1 MSTVDPMKKSSI
13 YSIFGKHYGN
23 KLYRLLDDCCDGV
36 GSFCH
41 TEKECLGISS
51 TGDES
56 LVLNQR
62 GEWVSNNG
70 NIQTLLG
77 ELPAYQSAANAL
89 ANGVAYG
96 SWFFNTLNNTVSKAW
111 NFIQSYT
118 AGVSDIEF
126 TNKPAG
132 VDSWDILFK
141 YTPTA
146 SQLGVGETIVEHDY
160 SVGLYQAGVGTLLY
174 QGNNIKTDTPLNAT
188 LNGAGVYRLICTY
201 ITSAGNSFEVRRLIK
216 VDAVGNILNEVNI
229 YGTTVNS
236 VSGLNIDITASISF
250 VNCTYPIQWLA
261 LDDTYTPTIFPQTG
275 ANVVLT
281 LPSNTVKIT
290 PLIQLDAIFNDI
302 PAPANAVAIQSITI
316 I

>member
-41 TEKECLGISS
+41 TVKECLGISS
-51 TGDES
+51 TGDQS

-77 ELPAYQSAANAL
+77 ELPAYQSVANAL

-111 NFIQSYT
+111 NFIKSYT
-118 AGVSDIEF
+118 AGVSDIDF
-126 TNKPAG
+126 TNTKAG

-141 YTPTA
+141 ATPTS
-146 SQLGVGETIVEHDY
+146 SQLGVGETIVDY
-160 SVGLYQAGVGTLLY
+160 DYDVVFYQSGVKTPLYD
-174 QGNNIKTDTPLNAT
+174 GNNITIDTPLNAT
-188 LNGAGVYRLICTY
+188 LNGAGVYRLICRY
-201 ITSAGNSFEVRRLIK
+201 NTSSGNSFELRRLIK

-236 VSGLNIDITASISF
+236 FSGLNIDITASISF

-261 LDDTYTPTIFPQTG
+261 FDNTYTPTLLPQTG

-281 LPSNTVKIT
+281 LPSNTAHIT
-290 PLIQLDAIFNDI
+290 PYIELDAIFNDI

>member
-23 KLYRLLDDCCDGV
+23 NLYRLLDDCCDGV

-41 TEKECLGISS
+41 TVKECLGISS

-77 ELPAYQSAANAL
+77 ELPVYQSEANAL

-111 NFIQSYT
+111 NFIKSYT
-118 AGVSDIEF
+118 AGVSDIDF
-126 TNKPAG
+126 TNTTAG

-141 YTPTA
+141 ATPT
-146 SQLGVGETIVEHDY
+146 SLQLGVGETIVDY
-160 SVGLYQAGVGTLLY
+160 AYDVELYQAGVKTILY
-174 QGNNIKTDTPLNAT
+174 QGNNTIDTLLNAT
-188 LNGAGVYRLICTY
+188 LNGAGVYSLICTY
-201 ITSAGNSFEVRRLIK
+201 YTSFGNSFVVRRLIK
-216 VDAVGNILNEVNI
+216 VDAVGNILNEVNL

-236 VSGLNIDITASISF
+236 FSGLNIDITASISL
-250 VNCTYPIQWLA
+250 VNCTYPIQWVA
-261 LDDTYTPTIFPQTG
+261 LDNTYTPTIFPQTG

-281 LPSNTVKIT
+281 LPSNTAHIT
-290 PLIQLDAIFNDI
+290 PAIELDAIFNDM
-302 PAPANAVAIQSITI
+302 PAPANMGAIQSITI